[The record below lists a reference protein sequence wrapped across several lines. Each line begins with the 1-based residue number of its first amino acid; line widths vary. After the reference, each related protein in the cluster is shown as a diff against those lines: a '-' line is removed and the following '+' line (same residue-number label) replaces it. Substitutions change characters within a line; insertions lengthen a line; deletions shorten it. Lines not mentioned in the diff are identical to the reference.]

1 MEGAWNPYWGYIG
14 ILLGLL
20 GYRSNQPRSSN
31 ANMGTTTVATN
42 LAIIRQRKIFR
53 TPGLEP
59 LTTASP
65 LDSEHKALPL
75 SYAAF
80 PKKKA

>member
-1 MEGAWNPYWGYIG
+1 MLRITVATRYLFKSMEGAWNPYWGYIG

-42 LAIIRQRKIFR
+42 LAI
-53 TPGLEP
+53 
-59 LTTASP
+59 
-65 LDSEHKALPL
+65 
-75 SYAAF
+75 
-80 PKKKA
+80 